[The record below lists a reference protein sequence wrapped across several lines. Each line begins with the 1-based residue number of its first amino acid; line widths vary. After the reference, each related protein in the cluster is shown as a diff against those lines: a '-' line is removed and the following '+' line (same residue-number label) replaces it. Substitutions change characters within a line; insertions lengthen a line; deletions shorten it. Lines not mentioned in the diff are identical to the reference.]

1 MFSLVILD
9 VNISEPLKNNLLS
22 STLSNCKFEKNAFFS
37 NLQLDKVEDSKLF
50 FSGSDM
56 FTSRITSENIDD
68 LIVSLNKVGYKNYE
82 VVIEATEAA
91 VKTPSTAWEKK
102 RKEEIIAFKKEIL
115 ESDLLVNLKHNF
127 GEEITQDKFQV
138 IDHEE

>member
-1 MFSLVILD
+1 MSG
-9 VNISEPLKNNLLS
+9 PAR
-22 STLSNCKFEKNAFFS
+22 AFFS
-37 NLQLDKVEDSKLF
+37 NLQLDKSQDKKLF

-56 FTSRITSENIDD
+56 FTSRITEENIND
-68 LIVSLNKVGYKNYE
+68 LIASLEKIGFANYE
-82 VVIEATEAA
+82 VVIEATETAF
-91 VKTPSTAWEKK
+91 KTPSTAWEKK

-127 GEEITQDKFQV
+127 GEEITQDKFQI

>member
-1 MFSLVILD
+1 MSG
-9 VNISEPLKNNLLS
+9 PAR
-22 STLSNCKFEKNAFFS
+22 AFFS
-37 NLQLDKVEDSKLF
+37 NLQLDKVEDNKLF

-56 FTSRITSENIDD
+56 FTSRITRENIDD
-68 LIVSLNKVGYKNYE
+68 LIVSLNKAGYKNYE